1 MTNKY
6 CRYYDKRIA
15 ESITVSGQ
23 LAIRWIARKLNEYLN
38 KVLKTN
44 NKDYVIAIDTDSCYL
59 NLDPLVKSFF
69 KNKPKEEI
77 IDLLD
82 KICSEEINKYINK
95 SYEELAQYVN
105 AYSQKMIMKREAIA
119 DRGIWTAK
127 KRYILNVWDS
137 EGVRYLEPKLKIM
150 GIEAVKSST
159 PSFCRSKIKEALKI
173 IMTKSQDDLISFITN
188 VKSEF
193 FAQSVEDIAFPRGV
207 NNLAEYRSRE
217 TIYKKGTPIH
227 VRGSLLYNRYLDS
240 LDLAKEYRYINE
252 GEKIK
257 FLYLKEPNKLKENVI
272 AFPSILPKEL
282 GIHEFVDYEM
292 QFKKTF
298 IEPLSIILD
307 AIKWDFEKKSTLD
320 SFFD

>member
-1 MTNKY
+1 MTIVETRNY
-6 CRYYDKRIA
+6 EIEDLGIQ
-15 ESITVSGQ
+15 E
-23 LAIRWIARKLNEYLN
+23 
-38 KVLKTN
+38 
-44 NKDYVIAIDTDSCYL
+44 DYVYDIEVEDIHNFFANDILVHNSCYL
-59 NLDPLVKSFF
+59 NLDPLVKAFF
-69 KNKPKEEI
+69 KNKSKEEI
-77 IDLLD
+77 INLLD
-82 KICSEEINKYINK
+82 KICSEEINKYIDK
-95 SYEELAQYVN
+95 SYEELAEYVN
-105 AYSQKMIMKREAIA
+105 SYSQKMIMKREAIA

-257 FLYLKEPNKLKENVI
+257 FVYLKEPNKLKENVI

>member
-1 MTNKY
+1 MVLLMTIVETRNY
-6 CRYYDKRIA
+6 EIEDLGIQ
-15 ESITVSGQ
+15 E
-23 LAIRWIARKLNEYLN
+23 
-38 KVLKTN
+38 
-44 NKDYVIAIDTDSCYL
+44 DYVYDIEVEDIHNFFANDILVHNSCYL
-59 NLDPLVKSFF
+59 NLDPLVKAFF
-69 KNKPKEEI
+69 KNKSKEEI
-77 IDLLD
+77 INLLD
-82 KICSEEINKYINK
+82 KICSEEINKYIDK
-95 SYEELAQYVN
+95 SYEELAEYVN
-105 AYSQKMIMKREAIA
+105 SYSQKMIMKREAIA

-257 FLYLKEPNKLKENVI
+257 FVYLKEPNKLKENVI

>member
-1 MTNKY
+1 MTIVETRNY
-6 CRYYDKRIA
+6 EIEDLGIQ
-15 ESITVSGQ
+15 E
-23 LAIRWIARKLNEYLN
+23 
-38 KVLKTN
+38 
-44 NKDYVIAIDTDSCYL
+44 DYVYDIEVEDIHNFFANDILVHNSCYL
-59 NLDPLVKSFF
+59 NLNPLVETFF
-69 KNKPKEEI
+69 KNKSKEEI
-77 IDLLD
+77 INLLD

-95 SYEELAQYVN
+95 SYEELAEYVN
-105 AYSQKMIMKREAIA
+105 SYSQKMIMKREAIA

-257 FLYLKEPNKLKENVI
+257 FVYLKEPNKLKENVI